1 MIISSERMTNII
13 HYMQTLGAATG
24 ATSFVVCSTSTS
36 SVFYSCEFECLVC
49 MFMLRVKPQHYLKHS
64 RI

>member
-1 MIISSERMTNII
+1 MIYSSERMTNII

-24 ATSFVVCSTSTS
+24 ATSFVVRSTSTS
-36 SVFYSCEFECLVC
+36 VFYCCEFECLVC
-49 MFMLRVKPQHYLKHS
+49 MFMLWVKPQHYLKHS